1 MKQSE
6 IKNLSLEDL
15 RDKLVESQ
23 KQLTDY
29 AYGTCHYS
37 TRKSIAAKTR
47 TKVVARLAYCYNRK
61 RTRKLSMT
69 WKIEI

>member
-23 KQLTDY
+23 KQLTDMRM
-29 AYGTCHYS
+29 AIRMSVNCF
-37 TRKSIAAKTR
+37 
-47 TKVVARLAYCYNRK
+47 
-61 RTRKLSMT
+61 
-69 WKIEI
+69 

>member
-23 KQLTDY
+23 KQLTDMRM
-29 AYGTCHYS
+29 AHAITP
-37 TRKSIAAKTR
+37 
-47 TKVVARLAYCYNRK
+47 LENPL
-61 RTRKLSMT
+61 KL
-69 WKIEI
+69 EINSFQ